1 MHGFDYSEA
10 DELMG
15 GRVVAR
21 TIAGRR
27 IVALRGDIISQ
38 ETDAIVNAANP
49 SLCGG
54 GGVDGAIHRAG
65 GPTILAECQ
74 AYVHRYGMLTPGM
87 AMSTSGGALRARW
100 VIHTVGPIYR
110 SDGESEPVLA
120 SAYQESLRLADRL
133 ELVSISFPAISAGA
147 YGYPL
152 NKAARVAVATICRY
166 LAGDTSLELVQ
177 LVCFS
182 EDAYAV
188 YKNHLEGFPKR
199 DM

>member
-1 MHGFDYSEA
+1 MDGFDYIKT
-10 DELMG
+10 DELMMRG
-15 GRVVAR
+15 VVAR

-27 IVALRGDIISQ
+27 IVVLRGDITSQ

-65 GPTILAECQ
+65 GPAILAECQ
-74 AYVHRYGMLTPGM
+74 AYVHRHGTLRPGM
-87 AMSTSGGALRARW
+87 AMSTSGGNLRARW

-120 SAYQESLRLADRL
+120 SAYQESLKLADRL

-152 NKAARVAVATICRY
+152 NKAARVAVATISRY
-166 LAGDTSLELVQ
+166 LAGDTSLELVR

-188 YKNHLEGFPKR
+188 YRSHLKAFSKV
-199 DM
+199 